1 MNLTRGQLDRISQL
15 GEQWSLLWDKRR
27 MLWIAAEDA
36 EDGEQMEEAD
46 LDVLLDRV
54 ADSPTPPTEQPR

>member
-1 MNLTRGQLDRISQL
+1 MNLSRDQLDRISRL

-27 MLWIAAEDA
+27 KLWIAAEDD
-36 EDGEQMEEAD
+36 ENGQHLEETD

-54 ADSPTPPTEQPR
+54 AACPANPPTDG

>member
-1 MNLTRGQLDRISQL
+1 MRDTLTRDQLDRISQL

-27 MLWIAAEDA
+27 EVWIAAEDDA
-36 EDGEQMEEAD
+36 DGAQIESSD

-54 ADSPTPPTEQPR
+54 AAASAERTR